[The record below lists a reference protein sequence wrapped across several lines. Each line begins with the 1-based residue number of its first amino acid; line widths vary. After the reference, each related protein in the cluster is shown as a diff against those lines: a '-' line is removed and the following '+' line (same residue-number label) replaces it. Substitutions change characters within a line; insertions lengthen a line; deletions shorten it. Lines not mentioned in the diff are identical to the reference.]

1 MMIITYQNVEKTF
14 KSLDSISKEK
24 EKKAVKEVTNDVF
37 ENLKLFAR
45 PHFQTG
51 TLEGNLRHRIS
62 GNVGVVWI
70 DNDNMMVNWNGGR
83 VNYVNFVLFGT
94 RPHTIRPKTK
104 KSLRWSGLH
113 GFVFAKRVHHPGYRG
128 DDFLHKAVETT
139 FRNLDTI
146 LRRV

>member
-1 MMIITYQNVEKTF
+1 MVITYHGVEQTF
-14 KSLDSISKEK
+14 NRIAEFSEERQRRAIR
-24 EKKAVKEVTNDVF
+24 EVTNDVF

-45 PHFQTG
+45 PHHQTG